1 MPCYGFTDER
11 KVRLERGRVWWVQ
24 VKVQFSRIKCRTLHA
39 ARAPVPFLKYNS
51 QVRLYSIIGFTHTN
65 TSTISHVS
73 QNEEPSNTHSLS
85 HTHKTSVLRQVITPC
100 VENSPAH
107 VQLGAERGSRHSLIC
122 NWAYR
127 FTSCSGPRRK
137 PPMIGALLLEVEW
150 GHLARLGLPVPM
162 TVSTVLMLARRE

>member
-1 MPCYGFTDER
+1 MCHATALRTSVKYDS
-11 KVRLERGRVWWVQ
+11 RGGVCWVQ

-100 VENSPAH
+100 GENSPAH
-107 VQLGAERGSRHSLIC
+107 VQLGAERGSRHSRIC
-122 NWAYR
+122 IL
-127 FTSCSGPRRK
+127 GV
-137 PPMIGALLLEVEW
+137 IGSLLV
-150 GHLARLGLPVPM
+150 LAHDGSSP
-162 TVSTVLMLARRE
+162 